1 MCVQLFSQYT
11 LGFDWLDKL
20 TLPSG
25 HWNFLQ
31 GYEDI
36 LVILCIFHGNSGS
49 LEDSERKSV
58 CRNQNTV
65 RNKAF
70 EYQYIS
76 LNSVEHLL
84 EHRAWDRMVVS
95 QWLTEHELS
104 SSVAVASAQLLKKQ
118 PALIRRLTS
127 EFHRFQAT
135 WSCRIFLQRGGFL
148 KFLPGHTHHMLEIF
162 AGKSP
167 SNVTCQHWFHL
178 TRVQNYF
185 QPAVMAIFISI
196 NLLTEYKH
204 LLRVTSLVCPVSSKV
219 SEKWMPAWPLLSS
232 LANSN
237 CSLRDHSFDPA
248 CPCQI
253 CLVMAWKH

>member
-1 MCVQLFSQYT
+1 M
-11 LGFDWLDKL
+11 
-20 TLPSG
+20 
-25 HWNFLQ
+25 
-31 GYEDI
+31 
-36 LVILCIFHGNSGS
+36 
-49 LEDSERKSV
+49 
-58 CRNQNTV
+58 
-65 RNKAF
+65 
-70 EYQYIS
+70 
-76 LNSVEHLL
+76 EHC
-84 EHRAWDRMVVS
+84 AWDRMVMS

-104 SSVAVASAQLLKKQ
+104 STASEETASTDQ
-118 PALIRRLTS
+118 AS
-127 EFHRFQAT
+127 EFHRFQTT
-135 WSCRIFLQRGGFL
+135 WSCRIFLKRVGFL

-178 TRVQNYF
+178 ARVQNYF
-185 QPAVMAIFISI
+185 RPSVMAIFISI

-219 SEKWMPAWPLLSS
+219 SEKWMPAWPFLSS

-237 CSLRDHSFDPA
+237 CSLRDHTFDPA